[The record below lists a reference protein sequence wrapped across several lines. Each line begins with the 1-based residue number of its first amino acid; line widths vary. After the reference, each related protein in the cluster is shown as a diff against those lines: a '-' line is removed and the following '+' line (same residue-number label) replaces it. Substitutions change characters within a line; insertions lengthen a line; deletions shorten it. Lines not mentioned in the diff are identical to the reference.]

1 MHFLKINPVYNVLV
15 VVVVFFFMNIPQK
28 REIQYSL
35 LSVKDFSVFGTY
47 APKETMK
54 YP

>member
-15 VVVVFFFMNIPQK
+15 VVVVVFYERPPEK
-28 REIQYSL
+28 GD
-35 LSVKDFSVFGTY
+35 SVQSTIRKHFSVFGTY